1 MSGRGLALVLLV
13 VLIAGA
19 GCASRPA
26 AGRAPIADVGA
37 LVGRWEGTTSPDD
50 HPFSLTINP
59 GGTLVA
65 AWSGQTRWGTVTVQE
80 GEATYEMQPG
90 GYEGTIR
97 LFNDNGARRMVL
109 SDASASLRAQAVP
122 VQVAGR

>member
-59 GGTLVA
+59 GGTLVGIA
-65 AWSGQTRWGTVTVQE
+65 PFVRPWQRPSA
-80 GEATYEMQPG
+80 
-90 GYEGTIR
+90 R
-97 LFNDNGARRMVL
+97 LLISPA
-109 SDASASLRAQAVP
+109 
-122 VQVAGR
+122 